1 LFVAFQPKLLHDVVV
16 AKWVHASAKYW
27 LVRQISSWP
36 C

>member
-1 LFVAFQPKLLHDVVV
+1 LLVAFQLKQLRDVVV
-16 AKWVHASAKYW
+16 TEGVHASAKYW